1 MASAEGL
8 DTRLRAVSLEGATSS
23 SRPSA
28 STGASEDPSARTFEL
43 ELVAKSAPGR
53 GAVATCAAAAG
64 GLVVVGTSAGI
75 CTVHDFAE
83 GSSRDVDCASLARG
97 DRHGSSSPSVAGI
110 GSDALGRLTLAF
122 GASSSANAAAQN
134 PPRNIAVV
142 ALWLD
147 PTGAHC
153 VVTLRD
159 ASDGS
164 DAGWGYFH
172 ARSWRRPKPLAAPS
186 PARAGSVTP
195 RSARTPATTATP
207 ATNTPV
213 VTALGWRPDAC
224 DGRVARDV
232 LVGTSDGCVHEMSI
246 DAGCGEDGPRRPDK
260 GCRMLIDLS
269 HDRRLGRRNDDGGVD
284 RAVRGIR
291 TCVGGGGGYVVLVAT
306 ADTLRCFTGGDTL
319 ARTLQGVGGAGPRGG
334 GIDPLVS
341 MPSMGIPFG
350 DVPAEFDRSSSVR
363 GFELHAWHHGRGGVA
378 AKADRMAW
386 LVGGCGVYYGHLDVA
401 GHDPRAADT
410 VLQNHSL
417 VPFPPGCYDAA
428 GSQSD
433 GAPLSMAPTR
443 HHVLVAFERRLVA
456 VNAVTGDLALDLDPV
471 DAVNRAAVGVRAQAQ
486 VQAQAQAQAQV
497 NAGDTVNSNGRLS
510 EPLEDAGSNA
520 CLATDEVVGVS
531 FLVTTRGHV
540 LKVVAKDE
548 DKDAWRSYLARHD
561 FARALSHCVTAA
573 QREEVHC
580 AQAERA
586 MAVNDAGKA
595 ARCYAKA
602 GDFIDADVVV
612 KIFKDAHE
620 VDALETY
627 LRRRLELREADGA
640 PADDPAARQL
650 AAWLLDLNIAR
661 CEDAAMKSREFDD
674 DEFDDEFEFIARG
687 HLQHFIHEH
696 GARLDFDAA
705 HAELTRRGRA
715 DDAAHLREAAGDW
728 DGAMR
733 HWLSVRRDPREAARV
748 FRNPRMPPDARLAHA
763 RALFDLDPATAVDAF
778 IDLNGDLDPNAVAAK
793 VFDAIVN
800 RDEVVT
806 DKVTDEVTAQSA
818 RYLTHAV
825 GLDRR
830 RITRR
835 VHDLTLRA
843 LVRRYRSGDRSALIW
858 YVGDAGRD
866 LKTGEPLYDTCIAAD
881 LCERVGA
888 VEVAI
893 RVHCDRGDHDAA
905 LALATATSDDLA
917 LAKSVLDHLADHRR
931 SGSRFGVTRRDIWR
945 KIAAGVVARGFG
957 VQVTEADVVEAAEA
971 LRKYEETFGNG
982 DGEGEA
988 ADGDGEVDEEE
999 SKVDPKL
1006 GTSRRAAEAYA
1017 VSRACGASSSYKD
1030 PVVRKRVVDRIV
1042 SLVEESDGELG
1053 VDDVLPL
1060 FPDFRSI
1067 SREWRDAVLND
1078 LAARD
1083 RRVDAHVAAEKEARA
1098 KIDACKRTLEELRT
1112 REAVIGWDEP
1122 CARCGGS
1129 VSCIPFSFHSFASEG
1144 NDPDEVDERCGLPK
1158 LYVFPCGMCFHATC
1172 LLESAVPRLGRR
1184 RRAEATALMDA
1195 IDVPLT
1201 FGLREMRRR
1210 LREKDVLKAREGVE
1224 EGDGGDGGREGA
1236 DAVARLDEIL
1246 RERCPFCGEVQFSG

>member
-1 MASAEGL
+1 MASGAEGL

-122 GASSSANAAAQN
+122 GASSSANAAAQK
-134 PPRNIAVV
+134 PPRNIAV
-142 ALWLD
+142 AAMWLD

-172 ARSWRRPKPLAAPS
+172 ARSWRRPKRLASPS

-195 RSARTPATTATP
+195 RSAPTETHVE
-207 ATNTPV
+207 ATNPV

-269 HDRRLGRRNDDGGVD
+269 KARRLDRDVLPLDDDGSVD

-291 TCVGGGGGYVVLVAT
+291 TCVGGGGAFVVLVAT
-306 ADTLRCFTGGDTL
+306 ADRLRCFTGGDTL

-334 GIDPLVS
+334 GVDPLVS
-341 MPSMGIPFG
+341 MPSIVGTRGESG
-350 DVPAEFDRSSSVR
+350 DDLARCAGLNGR
-363 GFELHAWHHGRGGVA
+363 CAGFELHAWHHGRGGVG

-386 LVGGCGVYYGHLDVA
+386 LVGDRGVYYGHLDVA

-417 VPFPPGCYDAA
+417 VPFPHGV
-428 GSQSD
+428 SD
-433 GAPLSMAPTR
+433 GESDGSVPLSMAPTR
-443 HHVLVAFERRLVA
+443 HHVLVAYARRLVA

-471 DAVNRAAVGVRAQAQ
+471 DAVNKFSRQQVQAQ
-486 VQAQAQAQAQV
+486 VQAQAQAQA
-497 NAGDTVNSNGRLS
+497 GDTPGSNQR
-510 EPLEDAGSNA
+510 EAEDAGDNA

-540 LKVVAKDE
+540 LKVVARDE

-561 FARALSHCVTAA
+561 FARALSHCRTAS

-627 LRRRLELREADGA
+627 LRRRLDLREADGA
-640 PADDPAARQL
+640 PAGDPAARQL
-650 AAWLLDLNIAR
+650 AAWLLDLNVAR
-661 CEDAAMKSREFDD
+661 CEDAARGDPTDD
-674 DEFDDEFEFIARG
+674 LNDEFVARG
-687 HLQHFIHEH
+687 RLQHFIHEH

-705 HAELTRRGRA
+705 HAELTRRGLA
-715 DDAAHLREAAGDW
+715 DDAAHLCEAAGDW

-733 HWLSVRRDPREAARV
+733 HWLSVARDPGEAARV

-763 RALFDLDPATAVDAF
+763 RALFDLDPGTAVDAF
-778 IDLNGDLDPNAVAAK
+778 VADDDLDPARLATEVFERLFVAGLDESTDPRGAVAVGA
-793 VFDAIVN
+793 
-800 RDEVVT
+800 
-806 DKVTDEVTAQSA
+806 A

-825 GLDRR
+825 ARGRGEVNIVD
-830 RITRR
+830 RR
-835 VHDLTLRA
+835 VHDLALRA
-843 LVRRYRSGDRSALIW
+843 FCRVYPADPSALIG
-858 YVGDAGRD
+858 YVRDGAGTD
-866 LKTGEPLYDTCIAAD
+866 WKTGEPLYDCAVATD

-893 RVHCDRGDHDAA
+893 CVHCDRGDHDAA
-905 LALATATSDDLA
+905 LALAMATSDDLA
-917 LAKSVLDHLADHRR
+917 LAKSVLDRAGRR
-931 SGSRFGVTRRDIWR
+931 SRSRFGASRRDIWR

-957 VQVTEADVVEAAEA
+957 AKVTEADVVEAADA
-971 LRKYEETFGNG
+971 LRKYEETFGTRG
-982 DGEGEA
+982 GGEG
-988 ADGDGEVDEEE
+988 ADGDGDVEEE
-999 SKVDPKL
+999 ERTDPKLVEEEERTDPKL

-1017 VSRACGASSSYKD
+1017 VSRACAASSSYGD
-1030 PVVRKRVVDRIV
+1030 PSVRKRVVDRIV

-1060 FPDFRSI
+1060 FPDFRVLD
-1067 SREWRDAVLND
+1067 EWRDAVLND

-1083 RRVDAHVAAEKEARA
+1083 GRVDAHVAAAAEARA
-1098 KIDACKRTLEELRT
+1098 KIDAAKRTLEELRT

-1129 VSCIPFSFHSFASEG
+1129 VSSPPFSFHSFASEG
-1144 NDPDEVDERCGLPK
+1144 NDPDDVDERCDLPK

-1210 LREKDVLKAREGVE
+1210 LREKDGKAREGVV
-1224 EGDGGDGGREGA
+1224 GDGGPEREGA

-1246 RERCPFCGEVQFSG
+1246 RERCPFCGEVEFSG